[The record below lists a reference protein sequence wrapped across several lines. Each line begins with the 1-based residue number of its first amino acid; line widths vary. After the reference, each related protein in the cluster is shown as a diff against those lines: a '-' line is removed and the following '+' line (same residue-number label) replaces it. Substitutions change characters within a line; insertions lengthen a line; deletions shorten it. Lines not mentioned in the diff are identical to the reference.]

1 MPVDKNVV
9 DPILNTFRSMAKDLT
24 DKKAA
29 GPAYDKMMATLAR
42 MEQLAVELND
52 IMAFNAETVKEN
64 LYNGFSNYY
73 SEAYA
78 ELSKQTVSGGTDDA
92 SLLAMTLKAYE
103 DAIVNLKNAPHSG
116 KLIQPI
122 QELVAIGRS
131 GVSYPVFLR
140 IVEERGLFKAMEGTV
155 VVRDVLLEEI
165 AFAKKAFLPLHV
177 KMHEEKLAA
186 FDELAKRASLGIP
199 DSLEFGLVRQKIEW
213 KYEPEI
219 LRRTACIN
227 RWEKLLDLVNDWIDS
242 YCAFAPQDQR
252 WADIRGMSYTKRN
265 IRRTQDCN
273 PGFFKI
279 REKIFYEYFQ
289 LKWEDIFTHETFIN
303 EQAANRVYFKG
314 PHLDKIKRAYPFCIP
329 GGKPSKE
336 LISFAESLH

>member
-1 MPVDKNVV
+1 
-9 DPILNTFRSMAKDLT
+9 MAKDLT

-42 MEQLAVELND
+42 MEQLTAELND
-52 IMAFNAETVKEN
+52 IMAFNAETVNEN

-73 SEAYA
+73 SKAYA
-78 ELSKQTVSGGTDDA
+78 ELTKQTVSGVTDDA
-92 SLLAMTLKAYE
+92 ALLAMTLKAYD
-103 DAIVNLKNAPHSG
+103 DAIVNLKDAPHSG

-140 IVEERGLFKAMEGTV
+140 IAEERGLFKAMEGTV
-155 VVRDVLLEEI
+155 VMRDVLLEEI
-165 AFAKKAFLPLHV
+165 MFAKKAFLPLHV
-177 KMHEEKLAA
+177 KTHGEKLAA

-199 DSLEFGLVRQKIEW
+199 DSFEFGLVRQKIAW

-219 LRRTACIN
+219 LRRTACIS

-242 YCAFAPQDQR
+242 FCAFAPQDQR
-252 WADIRGMSYTKRN
+252 WTDIRGMSYTKRN

-273 PGFFKI
+273 PGLFKI
-279 REKIFYEYFQ
+279 RGKILYEYFQ
-289 LKWEDIFTHETFIN
+289 LKWENIFYARNFNQRTACKSGIF
-303 EQAANRVYFKG
+303 QR
-314 PHLDKIKRAYPFCIP
+314 P
-329 GGKPSKE
+329 PSG
-336 LISFAESLH
+336 